1 MLGDR
6 YESTYLPYLT
16 SYTTEFLEV
25 RKRKLG
31 RRYRERNV
39 LLYQSLVFFLFF
51 FLFKKNT
58 YDYLS
63 LIARGGYK
71 GVR

>member
-51 FLFKKNT
+51 FFLRKT
-58 YDYLS
+58 LTIIY
-63 LIARGGYK
+63 R
-71 GVR
+71 

>member
-25 RKRKLG
+25 GKKKLG

-51 FLFKKNT
+51 FSF
-58 YDYLS
+58 
-63 LIARGGYK
+63 
-71 GVR
+71 